1 MDKIGIIIIGFGSRG
16 QLFGGYIKADERT
29 ELTAVA
35 DVNPEAREK
44 AIKEFGIKP
53 ENCFKSAEEI
63 LAKGKIADA
72 AFICTQDKQHKE
84 HAIKAMISALKS
96 QSQPLWKIAR
106 IF

>member
-63 LAKGKIADA
+63 LAKRQNRGRGV
-72 AFICTQDKQHKE
+72 HL
-84 HAIKAMISALKS
+84 HAG
-96 QSQPLWKIAR
+96 
-106 IF
+106 

>member
-1 MDKIGIIIIGFGSRG
+1 MDKIGIIVIGFGSRG

-53 ENCFKSAEEI
+53 ECV
-63 LAKGKIADA
+63 
-72 AFICTQDKQHKE
+72 
-84 HAIKAMISALKS
+84 
-96 QSQPLWKIAR
+96 
-106 IF
+106 